1 MSYLLLGDSIMQA
14 LTGVSYDEIKDHV
27 IHADF
32 EVHPF
37 MQLIRQKLLQKIE
50 DEGIRGTSQNLKV
63 SERFLEVF
71 QKHAPRVKTE
81 TSEQFPAKRMR
92 QPYEMFAQYEPV
104 EGTDF
109 EILPDSTRFSADF
122 IEKVVSDYSNTL
134 CYSTTSRK
142 FSLSVWVVK
151 KWVQFYRG
159 GRPYQ
164 DDYIPNTQFLG
175 AKFKKG

>member
-1 MSYLLLGDSIMQA
+1 
-14 LTGVSYDEIKDHV
+14 
-27 IHADF
+27 
-32 EVHPF
+32 

-50 DEGIRGTSQNLKV
+50 DEGIRAMAHSLKL
-63 SERFLEVF
+63 SEKFLEVF
-71 QKHAPRVKTE
+71 QKHAPRVRVE
-81 TSEQFPAKRMR
+81 TSGQLPAKRMR

-104 EGTDF
+104 EGSDF
-109 EILPDSTRFSADF
+109 DILPESTRFKADF
-122 IEKVVSDYSNTL
+122 IEKVVRDYSNTL

-151 KWVQFYRG
+151 KWVQSYRG

-175 AKFKKG
+175 TKFKRG